1 MKSFKQYL
9 ILLILTTSFFGCA
22 AVIDKFLQG
31 NTKTTIKSEE
41 KVNNNELQFV
51 DYKKDQNINID
62 KKNEQVVSDNS
73 NESII
78 QDVNEINTKDMEN
91 DLGSK
96 EEVSVISDFEDDPI
110 LQKEISKDTQ
120 TATVHSKDKVYQDAI
135 ETATYEDFEKAPVP
149 QKEASTYEDF
159 EKAPVPQKEA
169 STYED
174 FEKAPVPQK
183 EASTYE
189 DFENAPVPQN
199 EKIINNEKNDNS
211 ILPSNDYLYKSETKK
226 ELTSINNC
234 NGEKVTKFWHTL
246 EKVVVVARTLNL
258 RNSPGNRKKIVGTL
272 ERCEILDVLD
282 KRVERIKSGGKVRTR
297 GWLKI
302 KSSSG
307 LTGWVASW
315 HTRYVQQ

>member
-1 MKSFKQYL
+1 MNTFKQYL
-9 ILLILTTSFFGCA
+9 IFLILTTSLFGCA
-22 AVIDKFLQG
+22 AVIDKIFQG
-31 NTKTTIKSEE
+31 NTKATIKSKE

-51 DYKKDQNINID
+51 DYIKDQNIKID
-62 KKNEQVVSDNS
+62 KMNEQIVNDTSKD
-73 NESII
+73 SII
-78 QDVNEINTKDMEN
+78 QDIDEIKTNYIEK

-96 EEVSVISDFEDDPI
+96 KEVSVISDFKDDPN
-110 LQKEISKDTQ
+110 LQKEISKEAQ
-120 TATVHSKDKVYQDAI
+120 IATIHSKDKVYQDAI
-135 ETATYEDFEKAPVP
+135 ETATYEDFENAPVP
-149 QKEASTYEDF
+149 QKEASTYENL
-159 EKAPVPQKEA
+159 
-169 STYED
+169 
-174 FEKAPVPQK
+174 
-183 EASTYE
+183 
-189 DFENAPVPQN
+189 ENAPVPQN

-211 ILPSNDYLYKSETKK
+211 IHPSNDYLYKSETKK

-234 NGEKVTKFWHTL
+234 NGEKVTKFWNTL
-246 EKVVVVARTLNL
+246 EKVVVVSQTLNL
-258 RNSPGNRKKIVGTL
+258 RNSPGNRTKIVGTL

>member
-159 EKAPVPQKEA
+159 E
-169 STYED
+169 
-174 FEKAPVPQK
+174 
-183 EASTYE
+183 
-189 DFENAPVPQN
+189 NAPVPQN